1 MLPFTLKS
9 KQFMSEVFPVF
20 VGTFSDIME
29 ETELNFSFAE
39 TEFWIV
45 FSFLIIVYI
54 NIYNIFI
61 AWALSGLFQL
71 LVNIR
76 TNVRI

>member
-1 MLPFTLKS
+1 
-9 KQFMSEVFPVF
+9 MSEVFPVF

-45 FSFLIIVYI
+45 FSFPIIVYI
-54 NIYNIFI
+54 NIYNIFL
-61 AWALSGLFQL
+61 ACALSGLFQL

>member
-1 MLPFTLKS
+1 
-9 KQFMSEVFPVF
+9 MSGVFPVF
-20 VGTFSDIME
+20 AVAFSDIME
-29 ETELNFSFAE
+29 ETELNFSLAE

-45 FSFLIIVYI
+45 FSFPIIVYI
-54 NIYNIFI
+54 NIYNIFL

>member
-1 MLPFTLKS
+1 
-9 KQFMSEVFPVF
+9 MSEVFPVF

-29 ETELNFSFAE
+29 EIELNFSFAE

-54 NIYNIFI
+54 NIYNIFL

>member
-1 MLPFTLKS
+1 
-9 KQFMSEVFPVF
+9 MSEVFPVF

-29 ETELNFSFAE
+29 ETELNFSLAE

-45 FSFLIIVYI
+45 FSFPIIVYI
-54 NIYNIFI
+54 NIYNIFL